1 MVLPCHFF
9 SNFDGTCTQHLPSKC
24 LYPVAA
30 LRCVFSLCSP
40 LIRIAFTVCNEICNI
55 NHYYLS
61 CDLDVDIEI
70 EEQIY
75 HRLI

>member
-1 MVLPCHFF
+1 ML
-9 SNFDGTCTQHLPSKC
+9 K
-24 LYPVAA
+24 
-30 LRCVFSLCSP
+30 FSLLLPEVCVQSVLCS
-40 LIRIAFTVCNEICNI
+40 IRIAFTMCNEICNI